1 MARIIHAA
9 PTLLGDRQHALIAS
23 IIGLCISI
31 WATNSMVSVTV
42 LPSAVVEIGGVA
54 LLSWAT
60 TIYITASIVVSASA
74 GWMRARIG
82 LRRGIVLGVVTFAVG
97 SALCALAPAMH
108 VLLAGRLFQG
118 AGSGLAAALCY
129 ILVRTCFPQTLWPRI
144 FAMIAAVWGVAALA
158 GPALGGLLTQ
168 MVDWRFAY
176 MAMLVPAA
184 ILLVMTLAVL
194 PRDADSG
201 RGAALPIGRLSLLA
215 AGILS
220 IGLAANLGGVAAPAL
235 AVAAGVGLVVL
246 AAALD
251 QRSAEPIFPRAAF
264 SFSSPVGLGLTV
276 KCSMI
281 VSTMPVSIYGA
292 YILQTVHGA
301 TPLTAGYLVALEA
314 LAWTAA
320 ANIVPRLPPRAT
332 GAAIVAGP
340 LLIGGGMTL
349 GAVTLA
355 TGPLPM
361 AGLAIAIMGSGFG
374 ICWAFL
380 SGHVMAGAEPGEE
393 DRTASAIPTAET
405 AGIALGAALTGV
417 AGNAFGIAKAR
428 TAVEMAATVPPLM
441 AVFIAAAI
449 VALAAA
455 LRIVRRRRPAMA
467 TAE

>member
-1 MARIIHAA
+1 MARVTHIA
-9 PTLLGDRQHALIAS
+9 PTLLDNRQHALIAS
-23 IIGLCISI
+23 IIGLCISV

-82 LRRGIVLGVVTFAVG
+82 LRRGIALGVITFAAG
-97 SALCALAPAMH
+97 SALCALAPTMP
-108 VLLAGRLFQG
+108 VLLGGRLLQG

-129 ILVRTCFPQTLWPRI
+129 ILVRTYFPQALWPRI

-168 MVDWRFAY
+168 LVDWRFAY
-176 MAMLVPAA
+176 LAMLVPAA
-184 ILLVMTLAVL
+184 LLLIMTLAVL
-194 PRDADSG
+194 PRDADAG

-220 IGLAANLGGVAAPAL
+220 IGLAANLAGVASAAL
-235 AVAAGVGLVVL
+235 AVAAGIGLVVL

-264 SFSSPVGLGLTV
+264 SFSSPVGLGLTA

-301 TPLTAGYLVALEA
+301 TPLIAGYLVALEA

-320 ANIVPRLPPRAT
+320 ANIVPRLPHRAT
-332 GAAIVAGP
+332 GAAILAGP
-340 LLIGGGMTL
+340 LLAGGGMAL
-349 GAVTLA
+349 GAVTLS

-417 AGNAFGIAKAR
+417 AGNAFGIAEAR
-428 TAVEMAATVPPLM
+428 TPAEMAATVPPLM

-455 LRIVRRRRPAMA
+455 FRIVRRRRPVVAA
-467 TAE
+467 AG